1 MLLKLHE
8 IIKIIETWSPIKF
21 SEDFDNIGLI
31 VGDRNSEIKKAL
43 ITIDTTEKVVE
54 EALKKKCN
62 LIISFHPIIFHGLK
76 KLTEET
82 YVERTVRKA
91 IKNNIN
97 IYAIHTNLDNHP
109 KGVNYMI
116 SKKIG
121 LKKTSFL
128 IPSKNPGTGMG
139 MVGHIEKPM
148 EEQDFLNFISK
159 KMNSNFIKHSNFT
172 GIQIKK
178 IAVLGGSGSFAI
190 GNALKENVNCFITS
204 DLKYHDYFKSE
215 NKILLL
221 DIGHYESE
229 QFTKDVILDFL
240 NKKIPKFACV
250 KSNTITNPVN
260 YINYGKKN

>member
-1 MLLKLHE
+1 MEIKLRE
-8 IIKIIETWSPIKF
+8 IIKIIETWSPKSF
-21 SEDFDNIGLI
+21 SEDFDNVGLI
-31 VGDRNSEIKKAL
+31 VGDQNSEVTKAL
-43 ITIDTTEKVVE
+43 ITIDTTERVVD

-91 IKNNIN
+91 IKNNVN
-97 IYAIHTNLDNHP
+97 IYALHTNLDNHP

-128 IPSKNPGTGMG
+128 IPNKNPDIGMG
-139 MVGHIEKPM
+139 MIGYIEKPM
-148 EEQDFLNFISK
+148 KEKDFLIYVRK

-172 GIQIKK
+172 GNQIKK
-178 IAVLGGSGSFAI
+178 IAVVGGSGSFAI
-190 GNALKENVNCFITS
+190 ENALNENVNCLITS

-215 NKILLL
+215 DKILLV

-260 YINYGKKN
+260 YFNYGEKD

>member
-97 IYAIHTNLDNHP
+97 REFTPNSVTKIAEQQIRDNLDREILKEAKKLLQEIDRNELSELT
-109 KGVNYMI
+109 KEV
-116 SKKIG
+116 SKVA
-121 LKKTSFL
+121 SEVASD
-128 IPSKNPGTGMG
+128 PSVK
-139 MVGHIEKPM
+139 
-148 EEQDFLNFISK
+148 Q
-159 KMNSNFIKHSNFT
+159 
-172 GIQIKK
+172 
-178 IAVLGGSGSFAI
+178 SGS
-190 GNALKENVNCFITS
+190 
-204 DLKYHDYFKSE
+204 
-215 NKILLL
+215 
-221 DIGHYESE
+221 
-229 QFTKDVILDFL
+229 ILD
-240 NKKIPKFACV
+240 KKFGNITVKQLIGACR
-250 KSNTITNPVN
+250 SRGNC
-260 YINYGKKN
+260 

>member
-1 MLLKLHE
+1 MLMKLHE
-8 IIKIIETWSPIKF
+8 IIKIIETWSPKNF
-21 SEDFDNIGLI
+21 SEDFDNVGLI
-31 VGDRNSEIKKAL
+31 VGDKNSEIKKAL
-43 ITIDTTEKVVE
+43 ITIDTTETVVD
-54 EALKKKCN
+54 EAIKKKCN

-76 KLTEET
+76 KLTKET

-109 KGVNYMI
+109 MGVNYMI

-121 LKKTSFL
+121 LKNTSFL
-128 IPSKNPGTGMG
+128 IPSKNHGTGLG

-148 EEQDFLNFISK
+148 EEQDFLISISK

-172 GIQIKK
+172 GNQIKK

-190 GNALKENVNCFITS
+190 GDALKENANCFITS

-240 NKKIPKFACV
+240 NKKIPKFASV

-260 YINYGKKN
+260 YFNYGKKN